1 MEVIFSQATDIVV
14 VTEKKV
20 TIEKLTITELVDL
33 PSRKMVVAKTQQV
46 GTIVL
51 WKDADYDAIGQWT
64 DSDVLT
70 RISELYGS

>member
-1 MEVIFSQATDIVV
+1 MEVIFSQATDVVV
-14 VTEKKV
+14 VTERKV

>member
-1 MEVIFSQATDIVV
+1 MEVIFSQATDVVV
-14 VTEKKV
+14 VTERKV

-46 GTIVL
+46 GSIVL

-64 DSDVLT
+64 DADVMT
-70 RISELYGS
+70 RITQLYGS